1 MKAPAI
7 LPNRVLKPVFV
18 SYCEKHGSGMVQG
31 MEPKSIECDL
41 RHRQLYTK
49 DDIRSNDESI
59 PRSAFRCLDDWRALS
74 LTAASSR

>member
-1 MKAPAI
+1 MKTPVTV
-7 LPNRVLKPVFV
+7 PNRVLAPVFV
-18 SYCEKHGSGMVQG
+18 SNCEMHGSGMVQG
-31 MEPKSIECDL
+31 LMAKSIDCDL

-74 LTAASSR
+74 LTTEFSR

>member
-1 MKAPAI
+1 M
-7 LPNRVLKPVFV
+7 LK
-18 SYCEKHGSGMVQG
+18 
-31 MEPKSIECDL
+31 PKSIECDL

-74 LTAASSR
+74 QTTEFSR